1 MNRPVLCLLATA
13 GLLSGCMS
21 ISPAVTVIPGSVSFN
36 IAQAG
41 AGDKYQLACL
51 ASHSGSCHIRIE
63 TAADGVHYAT
73 VAAGTAAILEHAE
86 VGAKFCI
93 SDSEPGSLL
102 CKMQHFYF
110 GPGGSFVLRS

>member
-1 MNRPVLCLLATA
+1 MCLATAA

-41 AGDKYQLACL
+41 EGDKYQLVCL

-63 TAADGVHYAT
+63 TADNNVHFAT
-73 VAAGTAAILEHAE
+73 VGAGKAEILEYAV

-93 SDSEPGSLL
+93 SDSDPGSLL
-102 CKMQHFYF
+102 CKMRHFYF
-110 GPGGSFVLRS
+110 GPGGSFILRS